1 LEVDL
6 ETAAAGTHYDADV
19 CIAGAGIAGL
29 VLADALN
36 GSGLRVALLEAG
48 GKTLEARSQQLYKV
62 EMAGQL
68 HTGAS
73 EGRYRTF
80 GGSSTRWGGQLLSY
94 PEDVFQPPPSTKM
107 MGWPIGN
114 KDVERFYPQ
123 VLRIM
128 GVPENPF
135 ETSSFLDST
144 QTASASDE
152 LQVRYSRWAPFTRRS
167 LAGTVG
173 RRCVGSANVTVYFHA
188 NVTRLDREG
197 DAVRTVHA
205 ANYGGKA
212 YTFSARHIVVCLG
225 TIESSR
231 LLLLSDIGNENDQV
245 GRYFHD
251 HVGMHAA
258 TLQGTTRKAAAAIYL
273 PKLNHGVLYTPKV
286 EATEK
291 WRSEHGANSV
301 MAHFPIVEAEDSP
314 TATIRTLLQSI
325 QRKELAP
332 GLLRRLVTLP
342 AGSLD
347 LLRLFYATRFL
358 KRRALSKHAELR
370 LNIDVEQRPAAESRV
385 SLTDQKDE
393 LNLPMAKLDWRIAEA
408 EARTARLFAHNIRA
422 AFIARGVGDLPIHP
436 ALLKP
441 DGDLGALFSDTYHM
455 MGGTRMGETAA
466 GSVVDSNLKVHGV
479 ENLYVASCSV
489 FPTGGSSNP
498 TFTLM
503 ALTLRLAEMLRGK
516 P

>member
-1 LEVDL
+1 MEVDL
-6 ETAAAGTHYDADV
+6 DAASAGAHYDADV

-29 VLADALN
+29 VLADALI

-48 GKTLEARSQQLYKV
+48 GKTLEARSQQLYEV
-62 EMAGQL
+62 EMAGQS

-73 EGRYRTF
+73 EGRFRTF

-94 PEDVFQPPPSTKM
+94 PDDVFQPPFSTQM
-107 MGWPIGN
+107 TGWPISN

-123 VLRIM
+123 VLRTM
-128 GVPENPF
+128 GVPEDAF
-135 ETSSFLDST
+135 ESAAFLDDT
-144 QTASASDE
+144 QKTKPTDE

-167 LAGTVG
+167 LAGAVG
-173 RRCVGSANVTVYFHA
+173 RRCIESANVTVYFHA
-188 NVTRLDREG
+188 NVTRLELEG

-212 YTFSARHIVVCLG
+212 YTFLARHVVVCLG

-231 LLLLSDIGNENDQV
+231 LLLLSDIGNEHDQL

-258 TLQGTTRKAAAAIYL
+258 TLKGAVRKAAAAIYL
-273 PKLNHGVLYTPKV
+273 PKLNGGVLYTPKV
-286 EATEK
+286 EATEA
-291 WRSEHGANSV
+291 WRREHAANAV
-301 MAHFPIVEAEDSP
+301 MAHFPIVEADDSP
-314 TATIRTLLQSI
+314 TAAIRMLLQSI

-332 GLLRRLVTLP
+332 GLLRRLITLP
-342 AGSLD
+342 AGSID
-347 LLRLFYATRFL
+347 LLRLVYSTRFL

-370 LNIDVEQRPAAESRV
+370 LNIDVEQRPTAESRV
-385 SLTDQKDE
+385 TLSNQKDE
-393 LNLPMAKLDWRIAEA
+393 LNLPMAKLDWRISEA
-408 EARTARLFAHNIRA
+408 EPRTVRLFAQTIHA
-422 AFIARGVGDLPIHP
+422 ALIARGVGDIPLHP
-436 ALLKP
+436 ALLKRE
-441 DGDLGALFSDTYHM
+441 GDLRALFSDTYHM

-466 GSVVDSNLKVHGV
+466 GSVVDTNLKVHGV

-503 ALTLRLAEMLRGK
+503 ALTLRLAEKLRGNV
-516 P
+516 